1 MAPMEKVEQTKL
13 RVLREA
19 VQDNIEG
26 ANRIRAKA
34 PARRNAFSPLW
45 LWAILLI
52 PGVAYLLVPS
62 QGISTGNHSL
72 PNSAGVKSEA
82 RPLPATPDQP
92 SEDEVLQGT
101 PRPLDRAVVPLAIK
115 RVIIDPGH
123 GGKQPGAI
131 SDSGVS
137 EKEITLDI
145 ALRLRRLMEK
155 SPFEVLMTRQS
166 DQTLPLDKRVAFANE
181 NRADVFVSIH
191 VNWIE
196 PREVRPIETY
206 HVGPSDDPAI
216 LKLATAE
223 NRDSGYSMAD
233 YRRLLEKTYLD
244 ARRHESHLLA
254 TTVNANLF
262 RSLKTVNPEL
272 ENRGVKMAP
281 FVVLLGTQMPAILVE
296 VSALSNEEEVN
307 LLTNGDYREKIA
319 LALFNGIHAYARNL
333 SRATKKGS

>member
-1 MAPMEKVEQTKL
+1 MAPMETVEQTKL
-13 RVLREA
+13 RILREA

-26 ANRIRAKA
+26 VHRIKAKA
-34 PARRNAFSPLW
+34 PARRNLFFPLW
-45 LWAILLI
+45 LWATFLI
-52 PGVAYLLVPS
+52 PGVAYLSVPT

-72 PNSAGVKSEA
+72 PNSAGVESTA
-82 RPLPATPDQP
+82 RPLSSTPEQP
-92 SEDEVLQGT
+92 SEDEVLRGT
-101 PRPLDRAVVPLAIK
+101 PRPLNRAVVPLAIK

-123 GGKQPGAI
+123 GGKQHGAT

-166 DQTLPLDKRVAFANE
+166 DQTLPLGKRVAFANE

-191 VNWIE
+191 VNWME
-196 PREVRPIETY
+196 PREIRPLETY
-206 HVGPSDDPAI
+206 YVGPSDDPAI
-216 LKLATAE
+216 LELATSE
-223 NRDSGYSMAD
+223 NHDSGYSMAD

-254 TTVNANLF
+254 KTVNATLF
-262 RSLKTVNPEL
+262 QSLNAVNPEL

-319 LALFNGIHAYARNL
+319 LALYNGIHAYAKNL
-333 SRATKKGS
+333 NGTARKGS

>member
-1 MAPMEKVEQTKL
+1 MAPMETVEQTKL
-13 RVLREA
+13 RILREA

-26 ANRIRAKA
+26 VHRIKAKA
-34 PARRNAFSPLW
+34 PARRNLFFPLW
-45 LWAILLI
+45 LWATFLI
-52 PGVAYLLVPS
+52 PGVAYLSVPS
-62 QGISTGNHSL
+62 QRISTGNHSL
-72 PNSAGVKSEA
+72 PNSAGVESTA
-82 RPLPATPDQP
+82 RPLSSTPEQP
-92 SEDEVLQGT
+92 SEDEVLRGT
-101 PRPLDRAVVPLAIK
+101 PRPLNRAVVPLAIK

-123 GGKQPGAI
+123 GGKQHGAT

-166 DQTLPLDKRVAFANE
+166 DQTLPLGKRVAFANE

-191 VNWIE
+191 VNWME
-196 PREVRPIETY
+196 PREIRPLETY
-206 HVGPSDDPAI
+206 YVGPSDDPAI
-216 LKLATAE
+216 LELATSE
-223 NRDSGYSMAD
+223 NHDSGYSMAD

-254 TTVNANLF
+254 KTVNATLF
-262 RSLKTVNPEL
+262 QSLNAVNPEL

-319 LALFNGIHAYARNL
+319 LALYNGIHAYAKNL
-333 SRATKKGS
+333 NGTARKGS

>member
-13 RVLREA
+13 RILREA
-19 VQDNIEG
+19 VQDNLEG
-26 ANRIRAKA
+26 AHRIKAKV
-34 PARRNAFSPLW
+34 PTRRKLFFPLW
-45 LWAILLI
+45 IWATFLI
-52 PGVAYLLVPS
+52 PGFAYLLVPS

-72 PNSAGVKSEA
+72 PNSAGVESTA
-82 RPLPATPDQP
+82 RPLPATPEQA
-92 SEDEVLQGT
+92 SEDEVLRGT
-101 PRPLDRAVVPLAIK
+101 PHPLNRAVVPLAIK

-145 ALRLRRLMEK
+145 ALRLRRLMET

-166 DQTLPLDKRVAFANE
+166 DQTLSLDKRVAFANE

-196 PREVRPIETY
+196 PREIRPLETY
-206 HVGPSDDPAI
+206 YVGPSDDPAI
-216 LKLATAE
+216 VKLATLE
-223 NRDSGYSMAD
+223 NHNSGYSMAD
-233 YRRLLEKTYLD
+233 YRRLLEKTYQD
-244 ARRHESHLLA
+244 ARRYESHLLA

-262 RSLKTVNPEL
+262 QSLKTVNPEL

-319 LALFNGIHAYARNL
+319 LALFNGIHAYAKNL
-333 SRATKKGS
+333 SGATKKGS

>member
-1 MAPMEKVEQTKL
+1 METVEQTKL
-13 RVLREA
+13 RILREV

-26 ANRIRAKA
+26 VRRIKAKA
-34 PARRNAFSPLW
+34 PARRNFSPPLW
-45 LWAILLI
+45 LWATFLI
-52 PGVAYLLVPS
+52 SGVAYLSVPT

-72 PNSAGVKSEA
+72 PNSAGVESTA
-82 RPLPATPDQP
+82 RPLPPAPDQP

-101 PRPLDRAVVPLAIK
+101 PHPLNRAVVPLAIK

-123 GGKQPGAI
+123 GGKQHGAI

-166 DQTLPLDKRVAFANE
+166 DQTLPLGKRVAFANE

-191 VNWIE
+191 VNWME
-196 PREVRPIETY
+196 PREIRPLETY
-206 HVGPSDDPAI
+206 YVGPSDDPAI
-216 LKLATAE
+216 VKLATSE

-254 TTVNANLF
+254 KTVNTTLF
-262 RSLKTVNPEL
+262 QSLNTVNPEL

-319 LALFNGIHAYARNL
+319 LALYNGIHAYAKNL
-333 SRATKKGS
+333 NGAARKGS

>member
-19 VQDNIEG
+19 VQDNLEG
-26 ANRIRAKA
+26 AHRTKAKA
-34 PARRNAFSPLW
+34 PARRKLFFPLW
-45 LWAILLI
+45 IWATFLI

-62 QGISTGNHSL
+62 QGISTGSQSL
-72 PNSAGVKSEA
+72 PNSAGVESTA
-82 RPLPATPDQP
+82 RPLPATPEQA
-92 SEDEVLQGT
+92 SEDEALRGA
-101 PRPLDRAVVPLAIK
+101 PRPLNRAVVPLAIK

-123 GGKQPGAI
+123 GGRQPGAI

-196 PREVRPIETY
+196 PREIRPLETY
-206 HVGPSDDPAI
+206 YVGPSDDPAI
-216 LKLATAE
+216 VKLATSE
-223 NRDSGYSMAD
+223 NRYSGYSMAD

-244 ARRHESHLLA
+244 ARRHESRLFA

-262 RSLKTVNPEL
+262 QSLKTVNPEL

-296 VSALSNEEEVN
+296 VSALSNAEEVN

-319 LALFNGIHAYARNL
+319 LALFDGIHAYAKNL
-333 SRATKKGS
+333 SGATKKGS

>member
-1 MAPMEKVEQTKL
+1 MDKVEQTKL
-13 RVLREA
+13 RILREV

-26 ANRIRAKA
+26 VHRIKAKA
-34 PARRNAFSPLW
+34 PARRNLFFPLW
-45 LWAILLI
+45 LWATFLI
-52 PGVAYLLVPS
+52 PGVAYLSVPT

-72 PNSAGVKSEA
+72 ATSAGMESTA
-82 RPLPATPDQP
+82 RPLPSTPEQP
-92 SEDEVLQGT
+92 SEDEVLRGT
-101 PRPLDRAVVPLAIK
+101 PRPLNRAVVPLAIK

-123 GGKQPGAI
+123 GGKQHGAT

-166 DQTLPLDKRVAFANE
+166 DQTLLLGKRVAFANE

-191 VNWIE
+191 VNWME
-196 PREVRPIETY
+196 PREIRPLETY
-206 HVGPSDDPAI
+206 YVGPSEDPAI
-216 LKLATAE
+216 LELATSE
-223 NRDSGYSMAD
+223 NHDSGYSMAD

-254 TTVNANLF
+254 KAVNANLF
-262 RSLKTVNPEL
+262 QSLKTVNPEL

-307 LLTNGDYREKIA
+307 LLTNGDYRGKIA
-319 LALFNGIHAYARNL
+319 LALYNGIHAYAKSLNGAAR
-333 SRATKKGS
+333 KGS

>member
-1 MAPMEKVEQTKL
+1 MAPMETVEQTKL
-13 RVLREA
+13 RILREV

-26 ANRIRAKA
+26 VRRIKAKA
-34 PARRNAFSPLW
+34 PARRNFSPPLW
-45 LWAILLI
+45 LWATFLI
-52 PGVAYLLVPS
+52 SGVAYLSVPT

-72 PNSAGVKSEA
+72 PNSAGVESTA
-82 RPLPATPDQP
+82 RPLPPAPDQP

-101 PRPLDRAVVPLAIK
+101 PHPLNRAVVPLAIK

-123 GGKQPGAI
+123 GGKQHGAI

-166 DQTLPLDKRVAFANE
+166 DQTLPLGKRVAFANE

-191 VNWIE
+191 VNWME
-196 PREVRPIETY
+196 PREIRPLETY
-206 HVGPSDDPAI
+206 YVGPSDDPAI
-216 LKLATAE
+216 VKLATSE

-254 TTVNANLF
+254 KTVNANLF
-262 RSLKTVNPEL
+262 QSLNTVNPEL

-319 LALFNGIHAYARNL
+319 LALYNGIHAYAKNL
-333 SRATKKGS
+333 NGAARKGS

>member
-1 MAPMEKVEQTKL
+1 MAPMETVEQTKL
-13 RVLREA
+13 RILREA

-26 ANRIRAKA
+26 VHRIKVKA
-34 PARRNAFSPLW
+34 PARRNLFFPLW
-45 LWAILLI
+45 LWATFLI
-52 PGVAYLLVPS
+52 PGVAYLSVPT

-72 PNSAGVKSEA
+72 ANSAGVESTA
-82 RPLPATPDQP
+82 RPLSSTPEQP
-92 SEDEVLQGT
+92 SEDEVLRGT
-101 PRPLDRAVVPLAIK
+101 PRPLNRAVVPLAIK

-123 GGKQPGAI
+123 GGKQHGAT

-166 DQTLPLDKRVAFANE
+166 DQTLPLGKRVAFANE

-191 VNWIE
+191 VNWME
-196 PREVRPIETY
+196 PREIRPLETY
-206 HVGPSDDPAI
+206 YVGPSDDPAI
-216 LKLATAE
+216 LELATSE
-223 NRDSGYSMAD
+223 NHDSGYSMAD

-254 TTVNANLF
+254 KTVNATLF
-262 RSLKTVNPEL
+262 QSLNTVNPEL

-296 VSALSNEEEVN
+296 VSALSNEKEVN

-319 LALFNGIHAYARNL
+319 LALYNGIHAYAKNL
-333 SRATKKGS
+333 NGAARKGS

>member
-1 MAPMEKVEQTKL
+1 MAPMETVEQTKL
-13 RVLREA
+13 RILREV

-26 ANRIRAKA
+26 VRRIKAKA
-34 PARRNAFSPLW
+34 PARRNFSPPLW
-45 LWAILLI
+45 LWATFLI
-52 PGVAYLLVPS
+52 SGVAYLSVPT

-72 PNSAGVKSEA
+72 PNSAGVESTA
-82 RPLPATPDQP
+82 RPLPPAPDQP

-101 PRPLDRAVVPLAIK
+101 PHPLNRAVVPLAIK

-123 GGKQPGAI
+123 GGKQHGAI

-155 SPFEVLMTRQS
+155 SPFEVLMPRQS
-166 DQTLPLDKRVAFANE
+166 DQTLPLGKRVAFANE
-181 NRADVFVSIH
+181 NRADVLVSIH
-191 VNWIE
+191 VNWME
-196 PREVRPIETY
+196 PREIRPLETY
-206 HVGPSDDPAI
+206 YVGPSDDPAI
-216 LKLATAE
+216 VKLATSE

-254 TTVNANLF
+254 KTVNTTLF
-262 RSLKTVNPEL
+262 QSLNTVNPEL

-319 LALFNGIHAYARNL
+319 LALYNGIHAYAKNL
-333 SRATKKGS
+333 NGAARKGS

>member
-13 RVLREA
+13 RILRE
-19 VQDNIEG
+19 VVRDNIEG
-26 ANRIRAKA
+26 VHRIKAKA
-34 PARRNAFSPLW
+34 PARRNFFFPLW
-45 LWAILLI
+45 LWATFLI
-52 PGVAYLLVPS
+52 PGVAYLSVPTH
-62 QGISTGNHSL
+62 GISTGNHSL
-72 PNSAGVKSEA
+72 PNSAGVESTA
-82 RPLPATPDQP
+82 RPLPSTPEQP
-92 SEDEVLQGT
+92 SEDDVLRGM
-101 PRPLDRAVVPLAIK
+101 PRPLNRAVVPLAIK

-123 GGKQPGAI
+123 GGIQHGAI

-166 DQTLPLDKRVAFANE
+166 DQTLLLGKRVAFANE

-191 VNWIE
+191 VNWME
-196 PREVRPIETY
+196 PREIRPLETY
-206 HVGPSDDPAI
+206 YVGPSNDPAI
-216 LKLATAE
+216 LELATSE
-223 NRDSGYSMAD
+223 NHDSGYSMAD

-254 TTVNANLF
+254 KAVNANLF
-262 RSLKTVNPEL
+262 QSLKTVNPEL

-319 LALFNGIHAYARNL
+319 LALYNGIHAYAKSLNGAAR
-333 SRATKKGS
+333 KGS